1 MQTNMMLRPF
11 DEQHGR
17 FAWVIDT
24 HLSNGQQ
31 FFTIRCEDGVLF
43 EMTEDEALEKFWE
56 ML

>member
-1 MQTNMMLRPF
+1 MQTNMMLRSF

-17 FAWVIDT
+17 FAWVIDL
-24 HLSNGQQ
+24 HLHKGQE
-31 FFTIRCEDGVLF
+31 FFTIRCEDGTLF

>member
-24 HLSNGQQ
+24 HLSKGQQ